1 MDTKIKQ
8 EIIQQGYGQMVT
20 SKLRQ
25 RWEGYLLTFM
35 FNQLRGSR
43 RSVFRQ
49 MEREIERVYATVL
62 TRIVRKP
69 HSETYKNHLP
79 IWIGCPDFPVPK
91 HVKMELRD
99 VVVNDGL
106 HIHAIALIPPT
117 SRLPTSLDQHFQD
130 YQDRYVR
137 SGYPLQRV
145 HATEIT
151 SNPSYVVGYGFKSV
165 KRGRVDLEEVIILP
179 RSRSEL
185 DRDR

>member
-1 MDTKIKQ
+1 MQHPRQHWKCQCHRTFYTPNRYRISGPVYDRGLSNMDTRIKQ

-25 RWEGYLLTFM
+25 RWEGYLLIFM

-69 HSETYKNHLP
+69 LSETCKDQLP
-79 IWIGCPDFPVPK
+79 IWIGCPDFPVPE

-117 SRLPTSLDQHFQD
+117 SRLKTGLNQHFQD
-130 YQDRYVR
+130 
-137 SGYPLQRV
+137 
-145 HATEIT
+145 
-151 SNPSYVVGYGFKSV
+151 
-165 KRGRVDLEEVIILP
+165 
-179 RSRSEL
+179 
-185 DRDR
+185 